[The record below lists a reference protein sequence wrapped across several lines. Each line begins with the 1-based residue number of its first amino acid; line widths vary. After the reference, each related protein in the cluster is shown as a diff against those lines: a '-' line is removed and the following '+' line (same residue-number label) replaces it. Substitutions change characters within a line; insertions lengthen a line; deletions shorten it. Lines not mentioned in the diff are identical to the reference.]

1 MILSMTGYAVAS
13 RELAGGLLS
22 VELRAVNHRFLDLSL
37 RLPEELRLIENQ
49 IREKLAGR
57 VSRGKLDC
65 RVGFSARAESQPKLQ
80 LNKALLQQ
88 LVVLAAD
95 AREIAPQ
102 AGELKMGELLRWPGV
117 LATDAVTP
125 EAMQQTA
132 MELLDLALADFAAT
146 RGREGEKL
154 VASLIERIGKMEVIV
169 ADVQPRLPAIVAAY
183 DEKLKQ
189 RLVEALGSLDDDRVR
204 QEVALFAQK
213 IDVAEE
219 LTRLVAHLGELR
231 RILKQGG
238 AVGKRLD
245 FLMQELHR
253 EANTLGSKSVA
264 VETSQAS
271 LELKVLI
278 EQMREQVQN
287 IE

>member
-1 MILSMTGYAVAS
+1 MILSMTGYAVAT

-22 VELRAVNHRFLDLSL
+22 VELRAVNHRFLDLNL
-37 RLPEELRLIENQ
+37 RLPEELRQIENL

-65 RVGFSARAESQPKLQ
+65 RIGFSARNEAQTKLQ
-80 LNKALLQQ
+80 LNTELLTQ
-88 LVVLAAD
+88 LAALANQ
-95 AREIAPQ
+95 ARQIAPQ
-102 AGELKMGELLRWPGV
+102 AGDLKMGELLRWPGV
-117 LATDAVTP
+117 LATDSITP
-125 EAMQQTA
+125 ETMQQTA
-132 MELLDLALADFAAT
+132 MELLELALADFSAT
-146 RGREGEKL
+146 RGREGGKL
-154 VASLIERIGKMEVIV
+154 AESMLERIAKIEIIV
-169 ADVQPRLPAIVAAY
+169 AEVQPRLPAIVAAY

-189 RLVEALGSLDDDRVR
+189 RLLEALGSADDDRVR

-219 LTRLVAHLGELR
+219 LTRLSTHLLELR
-231 RILKQGG
+231 RILKTGG

-287 IE
+287 LE

>member
-1 MILSMTGYAVAS
+1 MILSMTGYAVAT

-22 VELRAVNHRFLDLSL
+22 VELRAVNHRFLDLNL

-49 IREKLAGR
+49 LREKLAGK

-65 RVGFSARAESQPKLQ
+65 RVGFSARAETQPRLQ
-80 LNKALLQQ
+80 LNTGLLAQ
-88 LVVLAAD
+88 LVALSQQ
-95 AREIAPQ
+95 ARDIAPQ
-102 AGELKMGELLRWPGV
+102 AGDLKMGELLRWPGV
-117 LATDAVTP
+117 LATDSVTP

-132 MELLDLALADFAAT
+132 LELLDIALADFAAT
-146 RGREGEKL
+146 RGREGAKL
-154 VASLIERIGKMEVIV
+154 ADSMLERIAKIEAIV
-169 ADVQPRLPAIVAAY
+169 TEVQPRLPAIVAAY
-183 DEKLKQ
+183 DEKLKL
-189 RLVEALGSLDDDRVR
+189 RLVEALGSADDDRVR

-219 LTRLVAHLGELR
+219 LTRLSTHIVELR
-231 RILKQGG
+231 RILKTGG

>member
-1 MILSMTGYAVAS
+1 MILSMTGYAVAT

-22 VELRAVNHRFLDLSL
+22 VELRAVNHRFLDLNL

-49 IREKLAGR
+49 VREKLAGK

-65 RVGFSARAESQPKLQ
+65 RIGYSARAEAQPKLQ
-80 LNKALLQQ
+80 LNQELLAQ
-88 LVVLAAD
+88 LVALSQQ
-95 AREIAPQ
+95 ARAIAPQ
-102 AGELKMGELLRWPGV
+102 AGDLKMGELLRWPGV

-132 MELLDLALADFAAT
+132 LELLELALADFTAT
-146 RGREGEKL
+146 RGREGVKL
-154 VASLIERIGKMEVIV
+154 AAAMHERIEKIEAIV
-169 ADVQPRLPAIVAAY
+169 TEVQPRLPAIVAAY
-183 DEKLKQ
+183 DDKLKQ

-204 QEVALFAQK
+204 QEVVLFAQK

-219 LTRLVAHLGELR
+219 LTRLSTHLVELR
-231 RILKQGG
+231 RILKTGG

-264 VETSQAS
+264 VDTSQAS

>member
-1 MILSMTGYAVAS
+1 MILSMTGYAVAN

-22 VELRAVNHRFLDLSL
+22 VELRAVNHRFLDLTL
-37 RLPEELRLIENQ
+37 RMPDELRVLENQ
-49 IREKLAGR
+49 LRERLAGR
-57 VSRGKLDC
+57 VSRGKLEC
-65 RVGFSARAESQPKLQ
+65 RIGFSTRAETQPKLQ
-80 LNKALLQQ
+80 LNTILLQQ
-88 LVVLAAD
+88 LLVLTHE
-95 AREIAPQ
+95 ARAIAPQ
-102 AGELKMGELLRWPGV
+102 AGELRMGELLRWPGV
-117 LATDAVTP
+117 LITDSVSPDALQ
-125 EAMQQTA
+125 ATA
-132 MELLDLALADFAAT
+132 MELLDIALDDFTAT

-154 VASLIERIGKMEVIV
+154 AASMIERLDKIDAIV
-169 ADVQPRLPAIVAAY
+169 AEVQPRLPAIVAAY
-183 DEKLKQ
+183 DDKIKQ
-189 RLVEALGSLDDDRVR
+189 RLIDALGSLDDDRVR

-213 IDVAEE
+213 IDIAEE
-219 LTRLVAHLGELR
+219 ITRLGTHTKEVR

-253 EANTLGSKSVA
+253 EANTLGAKSA
-264 VETSQAS
+264 ASETSQAS

>member
-1 MILSMTGYAVAS
+1 MILSMTGYAVAT

-22 VELRAVNHRFLDLSL
+22 VELRAVNHRFLDLNL

-49 IREKLAGR
+49 LREKLAGK

-65 RVGFSARAESQPKLQ
+65 RVGFSARAETQPRLQ
-80 LNKALLQQ
+80 LNTGLLAQ
-88 LVVLAAD
+88 LVALSQQ
-95 AREIAPQ
+95 ARDIAPQ
-102 AGELKMGELLRWPGV
+102 AGDLKMGELLRWPGV
-117 LATDAVTP
+117 LATDSVTP

-132 MELLDLALADFAAT
+132 LELLDIALADFAAT
-146 RGREGEKL
+146 RGREGAKL
-154 VASLIERIGKMEVIV
+154 ADSMLERIAKIEAIV
-169 ADVQPRLPAIVAAY
+169 TEVQPRLPAIVAAY
-183 DEKLKQ
+183 DEKLKL
-189 RLVEALGSLDDDRVR
+189 RLVEALGSADDDRVR

-219 LTRLVAHLGELR
+219 LTRLSTHVVELR
-231 RILKQGG
+231 RILKTGG

-264 VETSQAS
+264 VETSQGS

>member
-22 VELRAVNHRFLDLSL
+22 VELRAVNHRFLDLNL

-65 RVGFSARAESQPKLQ
+65 RVGFSARAEAQPKLQ

-88 LVVLAAD
+88 LVVLAAE
-95 AREIAPQ
+95 AREIAPS
-102 AGELKMGELLRWPGV
+102 AGDLKMGELLRWPGV

-125 EAMQQTA
+125 ETMQQTA
-132 MELLDLALADFAAT
+132 LELLDLALADFAAT
-146 RGREGEKL
+146 RGREGAKL
-154 VASLIERIGKMEVIV
+154 VDSLIERVGKMETIV
-169 ADVQPRLPAIVAAY
+169 AEVQPRLPAIVAAY

-189 RLVEALGSLDDDRVR
+189 RLLEALGTLDDDRVR

-264 VETSQAS
+264 VDTSQAS

>member
-22 VELRAVNHRFLDLSL
+22 VELRAVNHRYLDLSL
-37 RLPEELRLIENQ
+37 RLPDELRLLENQ
-49 IREKLAGR
+49 LREKLAGR

-65 RVGFSARAESQPKLQ
+65 RIGFSARAEQQPKLQ
-80 LNKALLQQ
+80 LNSAFLSDLVQ
-88 LVVLAAD
+88 LAGH
-95 AREIAPQ
+95 ARTIAPG
-102 AGELKMGELLRWPGV
+102 AGDLKLGELLRWPGV
-117 LATDAVTP
+117 LITDAVTP

-132 MELLDLALADFAAT
+132 LELLDLALADFAAT

-154 VASLIERIGKMEVIV
+154 AQMLLERIAKMETLV
-169 ADVQPRLPAIVAAY
+169 ADIAPRLPAIVAAY
-183 DEKLKQ
+183 DDKLKT

-219 LTRLVAHLGELR
+219 LSRLTAHLGEIR

-264 VETSQAS
+264 LETSQTA

>member
-22 VELRAVNHRFLDLSL
+22 VELRAVNHRFLDLNL
-37 RLPEELRLIENQ
+37 RLPEELRQIENL
-49 IREKLAGR
+49 IREKLAGK

-65 RVGFSARAESQPKLQ
+65 RVGFSARAETQPRLQ
-80 LNKALLQQ
+80 LNKALLAQ
-88 LVVLAAD
+88 LIALAAE

-102 AGELKMGELLRWPGV
+102 AGDLRMGELLRWPGV
-117 LATDAVTP
+117 LATDSVTP

-132 MELLDLALADFAAT
+132 LELLDLALADFAAT
-146 RGREGEKL
+146 RGREGDKL
-154 VASLIERIGKMEVIV
+154 VASMIERIGKMEAIV
-169 ADVQPRLPAIVAAY
+169 AEVQPRLPAIITAY
-183 DEKLKQ
+183 DDKLKQ
-189 RLVEALGSLDDDRVR
+189 RLQEALGSVDDDRVR

-231 RILKQGG
+231 RILKAGG

>member
-1 MILSMTGYAVAS
+1 MILSMTGYAVAT

-22 VELRAVNHRFLDLSL
+22 VELRAVNHRFLDLNL
-37 RLPEELRLIENQ
+37 RLPEELRQIENLV
-49 IREKLAGR
+49 REKLAGK

-65 RVGFSARAESQPKLQ
+65 RIGFSARAETQPRLQ
-80 LNKALLQQ
+80 LNQELLAQ
-88 LVVLAAD
+88 LVALSQQ
-95 AREIAPQ
+95 ARDIAPQ
-102 AGELKMGELLRWPGV
+102 AGDLKMGELLRWPGV
-117 LATDAVTP
+117 LATDSVTP

-132 MELLDLALADFAAT
+132 LELLDLALADFSAT
-146 RGREGEKL
+146 RGREGVKL
-154 VASLIERIGKMEVIV
+154 AASMIERIDKIDAIV
-169 ADVQPRLPAIVAAY
+169 TEVQPRLPAIVAAY
-183 DEKLKQ
+183 DDKLKQ
-189 RLVEALGSLDDDRVR
+189 RLLEALGSLDDDRVR

-219 LTRLVAHLGELR
+219 LTRLSTHLVELR
-231 RILKQGG
+231 RILKTGG

>member
-1 MILSMTGYAVAS
+1 MILSMTGYAVAT

-49 IREKLAGR
+49 IREKLAGK

-65 RVGFSARAESQPKLQ
+65 RIGFSARAEAQPKLQ
-80 LNKALLQQ
+80 LNKDLLAQ
-88 LVVLAAD
+88 LVALAAE
-95 AREIAPQ
+95 AREIAPD
-102 AGELKMGELLRWPGV
+102 AGGLKMGELLRWPGV

-125 EAMQQTA
+125 ETMQKTA
-132 MELLDLALADFAAT
+132 LELLDIALADFAAT

-154 VASLIERIGKMEVIV
+154 AASLTERADKMAAIV
-169 ADVQPRLPAIVAAY
+169 AEVQPRLPEIVAAY
-183 DEKLKQ
+183 DDKLKQ
-189 RLVEALGSLDDDRVR
+189 RLVEALGSVDDDRVR

-213 IDVAEE
+213 VDVAEE
-219 LTRLVAHLGELR
+219 LTRLDTHLTELR
-231 RILKQGG
+231 RIVKTGG

-264 VETSQAS
+264 VDTSQAS

>member
-1 MILSMTGYAVAS
+1 MILSMTGYAVAT

-22 VELRAVNHRFLDLSL
+22 VELRAVNHRFLDLNL

-49 IREKLAGR
+49 LREKLAGK

-65 RVGFSARAESQPKLQ
+65 RVGFSARAETQPRLQ
-80 LNKALLQQ
+80 LNTGLLAQ
-88 LVVLAAD
+88 LVALSQQ
-95 AREIAPQ
+95 ARDIASQ
-102 AGELKMGELLRWPGV
+102 AGDLKMGELLRWPGV
-117 LATDAVTP
+117 LATDSVTP

-132 MELLDLALADFAAT
+132 LELLDIALADFAAT
-146 RGREGEKL
+146 RGREGAKL
-154 VASLIERIGKMEVIV
+154 ADSMLERIAKIEAIV
-169 ADVQPRLPAIVAAY
+169 NEVQPRLPTIVAAY
-183 DEKLKQ
+183 DEKLKL
-189 RLVEALGSLDDDRVR
+189 RLVEALGSADDDRVR

-219 LTRLVAHLGELR
+219 LTRLSTHIVELR
-231 RILKQGG
+231 RILKTGG

>member
-1 MILSMTGYAVAS
+1 MILSMTGYAVAT

-22 VELRAVNHRFLDLSL
+22 VELRAVNHRFLDLNL

-49 IREKLAGR
+49 LREKLAGK

-65 RVGFSARAESQPKLQ
+65 RVGFSARAETQPRLQ
-80 LNKALLQQ
+80 LNTGLLAQ
-88 LVVLAAD
+88 LVALSQQ
-95 AREIAPQ
+95 ARDIAPQ
-102 AGELKMGELLRWPGV
+102 AGDLKMGELLRWPGV
-117 LATDAVTP
+117 LATDSVTP

-132 MELLDLALADFAAT
+132 LELLDIALADFAAT
-146 RGREGEKL
+146 RGREGAKL
-154 VASLIERIGKMEVIV
+154 ADSMLERIAKIEAIV
-169 ADVQPRLPAIVAAY
+169 TEVQPRLPAIVAAY
-183 DEKLKQ
+183 DEKLKL
-189 RLVEALGSLDDDRVR
+189 RLVEALGSADDDRVR

-219 LTRLVAHLGELR
+219 LTRLSTHVVELR
-231 RILKQGG
+231 RILKTGG

>member
-1 MILSMTGYAVAS
+1 MILSMTGYAVAT

-22 VELRAVNHRFLDLSL
+22 VELRSVNHRYLDLSL

-49 IREKLAGR
+49 LREKLAGK
-57 VSRGKLDC
+57 VSRGKLEC
-65 RVGFSARAESQPKLQ
+65 RVGFSARADTQPKLQ
-80 LNKALLQQ
+80 LNDALLRQIIA
-88 LVVLAAD
+88 LGAD
-95 AREIAPQ
+95 AKLIAPQ
-102 AGELKMGELLRWPGV
+102 AGDLKLGELLRWPGV
-117 LATDAVTP
+117 LVTDSVTP

-132 MELLDLALADFAAT
+132 MELLEIALADFSAT

-154 VASLIERIGKMEVIV
+154 ATSLTERLTTMDAIV
-169 ADVQPRLPAIVAAY
+169 KEVQPRLPQIVASY
-183 DEKLKQ
+183 EEKIKQ
-189 RLVEALGSLDDDRVR
+189 RLIDALGSLDDDRVK
-204 QEVALFAQK
+204 QEVAFFAQR

-219 LTRLVAHLGELR
+219 LTRLIAHFSEVR
-231 RILKQGG
+231 RILKTGG

-253 EANTLGSKSVA
+253 EANTLGSKSVSL
-264 VETSQAS
+264 ETTQAS
-271 LELKVLI
+271 MNLKVLI

>member
-1 MILSMTGYAVAS
+1 MILSMTGYAVAT

-22 VELRAVNHRFLDLSL
+22 VELRAVNHRFLDLNL

-49 IREKLAGR
+49 LREKLAGK

-65 RVGFSARAESQPKLQ
+65 RVGFSARAETQPRLQ
-80 LNKALLQQ
+80 LNTGLLAQ
-88 LVVLAAD
+88 LVALSQQ
-95 AREIAPQ
+95 ARDIAPQ
-102 AGELKMGELLRWPGV
+102 AGDLKMGELLRWPGV
-117 LATDAVTP
+117 LATDSVTP

-132 MELLDLALADFAAT
+132 LELLDIALADFAAT
-146 RGREGEKL
+146 RGREGAKL
-154 VASLIERIGKMEVIV
+154 ADSMLERIAKIEAIV
-169 ADVQPRLPAIVAAY
+169 TEVQPRLPTIVAAY
-183 DEKLKQ
+183 DEKLKL
-189 RLVEALGSLDDDRVR
+189 RLVEALGSADDDRVR

-219 LTRLVAHLGELR
+219 LTRLSTHIVELR
-231 RILKQGG
+231 RILKTGG

>member
-1 MILSMTGYAVAS
+1 MILSMTGYAVAT

-22 VELRAVNHRFLDLSL
+22 VELRAVNHRFLDLNL

-49 IREKLAGR
+49 LRGKLAGK

-65 RVGFSARAESQPKLQ
+65 RVGFSARAETQPRLQ
-80 LNKALLQQ
+80 LNTGLLAQ
-88 LVVLAAD
+88 LVALSQQ
-95 AREIAPQ
+95 ARDIAPQ
-102 AGELKMGELLRWPGV
+102 AGDLKMGELLRWPGV
-117 LATDAVTP
+117 LATDSVTP

-132 MELLDLALADFAAT
+132 LELLDIALADFAAT
-146 RGREGEKL
+146 RGREGAKL
-154 VASLIERIGKMEVIV
+154 ADSMLERIAKIEAIV
-169 ADVQPRLPAIVAAY
+169 TEVQPRLPTIVAAY
-183 DEKLKQ
+183 DEKLKL
-189 RLVEALGSLDDDRVR
+189 RLVEALGSADDDRVR

-219 LTRLVAHLGELR
+219 LTRLSTHIVELR
-231 RILKQGG
+231 RILKTGG

>member
-1 MILSMTGYAVAS
+1 MILSMTGYAVAT

-65 RVGFSARAESQPKLQ
+65 RIGFSARAETQPRLQ
-80 LNKALLQQ
+80 LNTELLSQ
-88 LVVLAAD
+88 LVALSEQ
-95 AREIAPQ
+95 ARSVAPN
-102 AGELKMGELLRWPGV
+102 AGELRMGELLRWPGV
-117 LATDAVTP
+117 LATDSVTP

-132 MELLDLALADFAAT
+132 LELLELALADFSAT
-146 RGREGEKL
+146 RGREGDKL
-154 VASLIERIGKMEVIV
+154 AASLIERADKMAAIV
-169 ADVQPRLPAIVAAY
+169 EEVQPRLPAIVAAY
-183 DEKLKQ
+183 DDKLKQ
-189 RLVEALGSLDDDRVR
+189 RLVEALGSADDDRVR

-219 LTRLVAHLGELR
+219 LTRLVTHIAELR
-231 RILKQGG
+231 RILKTGG

-264 VETSQAS
+264 VDTSQAS
-271 LELKVLI
+271 MELKVLI

>member
-1 MILSMTGYAVAS
+1 MILSMTGYAVAT

-22 VELRAVNHRFLDLSL
+22 VELRAVNHRFLDLNL
-37 RLPEELRLIENQ
+37 RLPEELRQIENLV
-49 IREKLAGR
+49 REKLAGK

-65 RVGFSARAESQPKLQ
+65 RIGFSARAETQPRLQ
-80 LNKALLQQ
+80 LNQELLAQ
-88 LVVLAAD
+88 LVALSQQ
-95 AREIAPQ
+95 ARDVAPQ
-102 AGELKMGELLRWPGV
+102 AGDLKMGELLRWPGV
-117 LATDAVTP
+117 LATDSVTP

-132 MELLDLALADFAAT
+132 LELLDLALADFSAT
-146 RGREGEKL
+146 RGREGVKL
-154 VASLIERIGKMEVIV
+154 AASMIERIDKIDAIV
-169 ADVQPRLPAIVAAY
+169 TEVQPRLPAIVAAY
-183 DEKLKQ
+183 DDKLKQ
-189 RLVEALGSLDDDRVR
+189 RLLEALGSLDDDRVR

-219 LTRLVAHLGELR
+219 LTRLSTHLVELR
-231 RILKQGG
+231 RILKTGG

>member
-1 MILSMTGYAVAS
+1 MILSMTGYAVAT

-22 VELRAVNHRFLDLSL
+22 VELRAVNHRFLDLNL

-49 IREKLAGR
+49 LREKLAGK

-65 RVGFSARAESQPKLQ
+65 RVGFSARAETQPRLQ
-80 LNKALLQQ
+80 LNTGLLAQ
-88 LVVLAAD
+88 LVALSQQ
-95 AREIAPQ
+95 ARDIAPQ
-102 AGELKMGELLRWPGV
+102 AGDLKMGELLRWPGV
-117 LATDAVTP
+117 LATDSVTP

-132 MELLDLALADFAAT
+132 LELLDIALADFAAT
-146 RGREGEKL
+146 RGREGAKL
-154 VASLIERIGKMEVIV
+154 ADSMLERIAKIETIV
-169 ADVQPRLPAIVAAY
+169 TEVQPRLPTIVAAY
-183 DEKLKQ
+183 DEKLKL
-189 RLVEALGSLDDDRVR
+189 RLVEALGSADDDRVR

-219 LTRLVAHLGELR
+219 LTRLSTHIVELR
-231 RILKQGG
+231 RILKTGG